1 MTEKFKKSYC
11 QGIRL
16 VLCGFPLAWD
26 PLTLDLKTN
35 KNKKCSQDMR
45 LLPVSD
51 LMCTNA
57 QD

>member
-16 VLCGFPLAWD
+16 VLLWIPIGTD

-45 LLPVSD
+45 YPSV
-51 LMCTNA
+51 
-57 QD
+57 